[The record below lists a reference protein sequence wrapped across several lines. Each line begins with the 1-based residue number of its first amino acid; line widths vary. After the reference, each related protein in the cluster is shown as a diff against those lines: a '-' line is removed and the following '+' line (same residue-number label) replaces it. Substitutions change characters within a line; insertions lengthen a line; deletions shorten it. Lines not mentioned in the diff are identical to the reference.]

1 MDDLYARFNPNP
13 NKIAAWGRL
22 LMLSDDPSGGSS
34 TASSVPSPDELYT
47 RAIPTLL
54 QMKDDLVRLGW
65 SEIPT
70 QDVPEG
76 LLFVVESP
84 KPAAGNLCDEPS
96 VSPSEPSRLS
106 SPFFLSTSVQSRS
119 SFFHD
124 LPRSSDPVRFALPA
138 DLSGFLEFRREMEEA
153 LHNPELF
160 RPILDHRGNLV
171 LASSHDLDPLNS
183 PPLKNIFH
191 LLQLIVPGMFLLV
204 HDSLS
209 FTREKS
215 LSLRIP
221 DSRSGSQRQSR
232 QGTLDSMGSTRSTQ
246 VFLRRTR
253 RALPPAEW
261 ISNRLE
267 VLETIFG
274 KHHLHNLI
282 DCARDVELTVWRT
295 VHGPED
301 QMDTGYVNFD
311 SNARQTRVS
320 HQFNPPPPLVRSD
333 AGFDVAMA
341 SPIIP
346 SPTWSREPTTQ
357 TRSEPILIPSITPGA
372 TGERPTYQHV
382 RARSL

>member
-301 QMDTGYVNFD
+301 QMDTG
-311 SNARQTRVS
+311 
-320 HQFNPPPPLVRSD
+320 SD